1 METMVLAW
9 AQGQSWFGI
18 ACTVIAV
25 ANAVTLT
32 LKDDYAEQLPILGKI
47 WPILNWLSLN
57 FHNYKNG
64 LMRYMGD
71 FPPYIF

>member
-1 METMVLAW
+1 METMILGW

-32 LKDDYAEQLPILGKI
+32 LKDEYAEKIPVLGKI

-57 FHNYKNG
+57 VHNNKNG
-64 LMRYMGD
+64 
-71 FPPYIF
+71 

>member
-1 METMVLAW
+1 METMILAL

-32 LKDDYAEQLPILGKI
+32 LKDEYAESLPVLGKI

-57 FHNYKNG
+57 VHNNKNG
-64 LMRYMGD
+64 
-71 FPPYIF
+71 

>member
-1 METMVLAW
+1 METMILGW
-9 AQGQSWFGI
+9 ALGQYWFGI

-32 LKDDYAEQLPILGKI
+32 LKDEYAESLPVLGKI

-57 FHNYKNG
+57 VHNNKNG
-64 LMRYMGD
+64 
-71 FPPYIF
+71 

>member
-1 METMVLAW
+1 METMILAW

-18 ACTVIAV
+18 ACKVIAV

-32 LKDDYAEQLPILGKI
+32 LKDDYAEKIPVLGKI

-57 FHNYKNG
+57 VHNNKNG
-64 LMRYMGD
+64 
-71 FPPYIF
+71 

>member
-1 METMVLAW
+1 METMILAW
-9 AQGQSWFGI
+9 AQGQSRFGI

-32 LKDDYAEQLPILGKI
+32 LKDDYAEKIPVLGKI

-57 FHNYKNG
+57 VHNNKNG
-64 LMRYMGD
+64 
-71 FPPYIF
+71 